1 VSPLIAPS
9 APRNA
14 RRRDQSGGGLVE
26 VLVALAVM
34 VPLVLGAATGLL
46 TAVRASAGAQLD
58 QQLQVALT
66 NAGELVRDLPY
77 QACSTPEQLQQRY
90 ADLQGPVTAA
100 SSADRSVAGGAA
112 RSVGESA
119 PAIARVDYWSTA
131 HGGYLDRCTPD
142 EGAQR
147 VTFTVAE
154 GGRTATG
161 TVVTRLGESRR
172 GPSR

>member
-1 VSPLIAPS
+1 MSPIPTPVGRTS
-9 APRNA
+9 SHPRG
-14 RRRDQSGGGLVE
+14 QSGGGLIE
-26 VLVALAVM
+26 VLVALAVL

-46 TAVRASAGAQLD
+46 TAVRASAGAQHE

-77 QACSTPEQLQQRY
+77 EPCSTPEQLQQRY
-90 ADLQGPVTAA
+90 ADRYEPV
-100 SSADRSVAGGAA
+100 GAA
-112 RSVGESA
+112 AQSDHTGPGRAGRVVGELA
-119 PAIARVDYWSTA
+119 PRVTRVDYWSTA
-131 HGGYLDRCTPD
+131 AGRYRDRCTPD

-147 VTFTVAE
+147 VTVTVSE
-154 GGRTATG
+154 RGRTATG